1 MILVDTTIWIDHLRR
16 GDHTLAACLDDGQV
30 LMHPLILGELAC
42 GNLRNRAQLLAL
54 WRRLPQALL
63 ATDTEV
69 LYFIEQWRLAGKGI
83 GYVDAHLLTSVR
95 ISGASGIWTRDR
107 RVADVAAALGCYVQP
122 DDPGGHIHEP

>member
-1 MILVDTTIWIDHLRR
+1 MILVDTSIWIEHLRH
-16 GDHTLAACLDDGQV
+16 GDHALAACLDEGQV

-42 GNLRNRAQLLAL
+42 SNLRNRAQLLSL

-69 LYFIEQWRLAGKGI
+69 LYFIEQWHLAGRGI

-95 ISGASGIWTRDR
+95 ISSARGLWTRNR
-107 RVADVAAALGCYVQP
+107 QLANVAAALGCSVTP
-122 DDPGGHIHEP
+122 DDPRGQIHEP